1 MKPRASKR
9 RVPGDGKTVEKRIRS
24 TRAVNQFVRAVFGRI
39 GYQLLFFCPLANING
54 ADCLDQVFLYVD
66 DLVAVATLSSGWSLL
81 VQIVDR
87 RCDSRLAGLFAQWRR
102 QSSHGA

>member
-9 RVPGDGKTVEKRIRS
+9 RVPGDGKTVEKKIRL
-24 TRAVNQFVRAVFGRI
+24 TRAVNQLVGPLFGQI
-39 GYQLLFFCPLANING
+39 GYQFLFLCSLANING
-54 ADCLDQVFLYVD
+54 ADCLDQAFLYMD

-87 RCDSRLAGLFAQWRR
+87 RCESRLAGLFAQWRR